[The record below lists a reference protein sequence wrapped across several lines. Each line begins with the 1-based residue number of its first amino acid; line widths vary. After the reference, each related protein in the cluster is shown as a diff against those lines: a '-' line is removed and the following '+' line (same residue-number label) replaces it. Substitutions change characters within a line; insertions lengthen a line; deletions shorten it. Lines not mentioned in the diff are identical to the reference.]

1 LRSSRGKTSGM
12 PLSPETNIAT
22 RDTFLT
28 TVDSTFTALVT
39 EIDATIRAVFSDL
52 EGYISYKM
60 LMYRVGQKRSD
71 WLVAIDARGTKC
83 VTLRFFKGVDFLDT
97 ERLLRLGTTTIGNL
111 DFTTS
116 LNQVDKEHIVDFTK
130 LALAW
135 HAHEA
140 FQKLD

>member
-1 LRSSRGKTSGM
+1 M
-12 PLSPETNIAT
+12 PISPEINIAT

-28 TVDSTFTALVT
+28 TVDDKFTVLVT
-39 EIDATIRAVFSDL
+39 DIDATIRAISADL

-71 WLVAIDARGTKC
+71 WLIAIDARGTKC
-83 VTLRFFKGVDFLDT
+83 VTLRFFKGVHFSDPDK
-97 ERLLRLGTTTIGNL
+97 LLRLGTTTIGNL

-116 LNQVDKEHIVDFTK
+116 LTPGDKARITDFTK
-130 LALAW
+130 QAIAW

-140 FQKLD
+140 SQK

>member
-1 LRSSRGKTSGM
+1 ML
-12 PLSPETNIAT
+12 LSPETSIAT

-28 TVDSTFTALVT
+28 TVDEKYIALVT
-39 EIDATIRAVFSDL
+39 EIDARIRAGSSEL

-71 WLVAIDARGTKC
+71 WLIAIDARGTKC
-83 VTLRFFKGVDFLDT
+83 VTLRFFKGVHFADPDKF
-97 ERLLRLGTTTIGNL
+97 LRLGTTTIGNL

-116 LNQVDKEHIVDFTK
+116 LTPSDKARITDFTK
-130 LALAW
+130 QAIAW

-140 FQKLD
+140 STAKSS